1 MNDEDFN
8 GFDPKTRQIDP
19 NRAVDY
25 IIRNGKKF
33 AQAKADRVYAEE
45 YRKSLK
51 AIIMKRSLETAVN
64 AQEREAYSDPEYIEL
79 LKGLREAVFI
89 EEKYRWDLIA
99 AQARVEVWRSQEA
112 SNRVEG
118 KVTL

>member
-1 MNDEDFN
+1 MND
-8 GFDPKTRQIDP
+8 RQIDP
-19 NRAVDY
+19 HDAIDY
-25 IIRNGKKF
+25 IILNGKKF
-33 AQAKADRVYAEE
+33 AQAKANRIYAEE

-64 AQEREAYSDPEYIEL
+64 AQEREAYSDPEYIQL
-79 LKGLREAVFI
+79 LEGMREAVET
-89 EEKYRWDLIA
+89 EEKLRWDLIA

-118 KVTL
+118 KLTL